1 MLEAILK
8 NAYHRVSSCYCDTS
22 CYSCLRSYSNQRIH
36 DCLDRKKAEKF
47 LNNYVFTVHAYEQ
60 EKPVQK
66 NTIKLSGK
74 GKSMKGVSYKDIFS
88 KNLSDAVNA
97 ELVLNLIK
105 VFDDNDLL
113 APTRSEEDFTVNG
126 SIIKYADLIWQ
137 SKKLMAFS
145 PDNEDSYEMAKL
157 SDYECIML
165 DDNIDVGIFV
175 EKLKEKENKI

>member
-1 MLEAILK
+1 MA
-8 NAYHRVSSCYCDTS
+8 NWFH
-22 CYSCLRSYSNQRIH
+22 
-36 DCLDRKKAEKF
+36 
-47 LNNYVFTVHAYEQ
+47 
-60 EKPVQK
+60 
-66 NTIKLSGK
+66 
-74 GKSMKGVSYKDIFS
+74 
-88 KNLSDAVNA
+88 
-97 ELVLNLIK
+97 
-105 VFDDNDLL
+105 DNDLL

-175 EKLKEKENKI
+175 EKLKSEGDE